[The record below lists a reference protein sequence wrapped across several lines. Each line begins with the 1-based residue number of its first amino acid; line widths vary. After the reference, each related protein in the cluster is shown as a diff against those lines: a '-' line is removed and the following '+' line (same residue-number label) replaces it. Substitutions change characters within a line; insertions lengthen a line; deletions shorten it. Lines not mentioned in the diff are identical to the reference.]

1 MPISINGSTGISG
14 INGSAATPAI
24 QGGDSD
30 TGIFF
35 GTDTASIATAGTS
48 RLHVDSSGQIGVNTT
63 SPAALLQIVPTAVDT
78 NVFAIRREDSSTTNL
93 FRFFQ
98 DSNISGGTG
107 GAHVNTTNR
116 PLAITASND
125 GNPEDGIFLTTT
137 GRVLIGTTVSRD
149 ISSNENAI
157 QVAGTDQGTGRIA
170 VLRANNATGGS
181 GLHIAKCRGTLD
193 APEAVILDDQVG
205 IIAFN
210 PYDGNDFGHQAAN
223 IQCHIDADPGE
234 NDIAGR
240 VTISTTP
247 DGSASPDERFIVR
260 KTGQIEVTNN
270 YGLIKRAY
278 HASGPGTGSQAVH
291 NKTYMVPAGGIS
303 STGTASRTFNVF
315 NYDQNGGVV
324 ITLFGKHN
332 NQSPRICDRSV
343 FVCGNYSSGT
353 ITQLPGLGWSS
364 NSSCSVSYSASG
376 GVLSCTVT
384 TTTAAGPVWIA
395 MHIETFKSGSL
406 YKNGNT
412 ADGTLG

>member
-1 MPISINGSTGISG
+1 MPISINGTTGISG
-14 INGSAATPAI
+14 VNGSAAAPAI
-24 QGGDSD
+24 VGGDSD

-63 SPAALLQIVPTAVDT
+63 SPAALLQIVPTALDT
-78 NVFAIRREDSSTTNL
+78 DIFAIRRQDSSTTNL

-98 DSNISGGTG
+98 DSNIIGGSG
-107 GAHVNTTNR
+107 GAHINTGNR
-116 PLAITASND
+116 HFALTASAA
-125 GNPEDGIFLTTT
+125 GNPEDGIYLTTT
-137 GRVLIGTTVSRD
+137 GRVLVGTTESRE
-149 ISSNENAI
+149 ISSNEMAI
-157 QVAGTDQGTGRIA
+157 QVAGSDQGTGRIA
-170 VLRANNATGGS
+170 ILRTGGGS
-181 GLHIAKCRGTLD
+181 GIHLARSNGTLA
-193 APEAVILDDQVG
+193 APTSVTSDQQVG

-210 PYDGNDFGHQAAN
+210 PYDGADYQHQAAN
-223 IQCHIDADPGE
+223 IQCIMDAATGE
-234 NDIAGR
+234 NDIPAR
-240 VTISTTP
+240 LEFATTS
-247 DGSASPDERFIVR
+247 DGATSPDERFIIR

-270 YGLIKRAY
+270 YALIKRAY
-278 HASGPGTGSQAVH
+278 HASGPGTSSQAVH
-291 NKTYMVPAGGIS
+291 NKTYMVPAGAIS

-343 FVCGNYSSGT
+343 FVCGNYSSGS

-384 TTTAAGPVWIA
+384 TTAAAGPVWIA
-395 MHIETFKSGSL
+395 MHIETFRSGSI
-406 YKNGNT
+406 YKNGTT
-412 ADGTLG
+412 ADGTLS